1 MVSPDAEVK
10 LSEQVNEVQS
20 TCWWTDPVTKRP
32 GWFACFLSG
41 DGKAMQSAHHTRGA
55 KCWSCALDVG
65 DPVALQPQTGPSPG
79 CTSVGV
85 PGGERGGFPA
95 GVRWSESAV
104 QYKSGPGPGRG
115 PGRS

>member
-65 DPVALQPQTGPSPG
+65 DPVALQPQTRPSPG
-79 CTSVGV
+79 CTLVV
-85 PGGERGGFPA
+85 IPGGEGGCFPA
-95 GVRWSESAV
+95 GVRWGAV
-104 QYKSGPGPGRG
+104 KHKSGSGPGRG